1 VRLRRLTTQG
11 IERMSAFL
19 DSLTTSTPEAPPYE
33 TLTNPAMSEPAPGE
47 IEIEQRTFASRFDVA
62 RYLDERLGEAGT
74 RGLERDRGVWAWLA
88 LLFFESLCPV
98 GRDGRLKP
106 GARARWIPEIS
117 NFQRYYRHLLCGP
130 YLIYRAHR
138 DDPRRAMVL
147 LYGPPSVMGEVVE
160 QLASRQQLI
169 TNRAVVAAATGL
181 YFDSS
186 KGSPRRGFGG
196 KGPGSP
202 RRLADVL
209 NQLDLTW
216 DLYAMSDDEV
226 LAKLPSEFDRFKILA

>member
-1 VRLRRLTTQG
+1 MKLRRFNTQG

-19 DSLTTSTPEAPPYE
+19 DSLTTPTLEAPPYDI
-33 TLTNPAMSEPAPGE
+33 LVDPAMSEVVPGE
-47 IEIEQRTFASRFDVA
+47 IEVEQRAFVSRFEVA
-62 RYLDERLGEAGT
+62 RYLDERFGDAET

-88 LLFFESLCPV
+88 LLFFESLCPA
-98 GRDGRLKP
+98 GRDGRPRP

-117 NFQRYYRHLLCGP
+117 NFQRYYRDLLGGP

-138 DDPRRAMVL
+138 DDPARAMVL

-160 QLASRQQLI
+160 QLASRQELI
-169 TNRAVVAAATGL
+169 TNRAIIAAATKL
-181 YFDSS
+181 YFDAS

-202 RRLADVL
+202 RRLADIL

-216 DLYAMSDDEV
+216 DLYAMSDVEV
-226 LAKLPSEFDRFKILA
+226 MAKLPSEFDRFKVAA

>member
-1 VRLRRLTTQG
+1 LRLRRLTTQG
-11 IERMSAFL
+11 IARMSAFL
-19 DSLTTSTPEAPPYE
+19 DSLTGPAPEAPPYE
-33 TLTNPAMSEPAPGE
+33 ILTDPGMSEPAPGE
-47 IEIEQRTFASRFDVA
+47 VEIEQRSFARRFDVA
-62 RYLDERLGEAGT
+62 RYLDERFVDAET
-74 RGLERDRGVWAWLA
+74 RGLELDRGVWAWLA
-88 LLFFESLCPV
+88 LLFFESLCPA
-98 GRDGRLKP
+98 GRDGGLKP
-106 GARARWIPEIS
+106 GARARWIPEIG

-138 DDPRRAMVL
+138 DDPARAMVL

-160 QLASRQQLI
+160 QLASRQELI
-169 TNRAVVAAATGL
+169 TNRGVVAAATKL

-226 LAKLPSEFDRFKILA
+226 MAKLPSEFDRFKIAA